1 MRKLN
6 LLIKLDLLFTS
17 IKPLPYSV
25 GYLVNLKSLSLKGC
39 REIRELQNLIETAES
54 LIKLDLSVT
63 RIKVFP
69 SAIGLAIKLEV
80 VHAKGVMVYLCNN
93 ILCLDRSGSR
103 KGVI

>member
-1 MRKLN
+1 M
-6 LLIKLDLLFTS
+6 
-17 IKPLPYSV
+17 
-25 GYLVNLKSLSLKGC
+25 NLKSLSLKGC
-39 REIRELQNLIETAES
+39 REIRELQNLIETVES
-54 LIKLDLSVT
+54 LIKLDLSLT

-80 VHAKGVMVYLCNN
+80 VHAKGVMVYFCNN